1 MNVNKE
7 SKMLTVGSS
16 GGNMSIV
23 YKIILTFGMFE
34 IFIMLAQNR

>member
-7 SKMLTVGSS
+7 SKMLMVGSS

-23 YKIILTFGMFE
+23 YKIILTSW
-34 IFIMLAQNR
+34 NV